1 MARLLVVED
10 DRDQLELRRLILER
24 AGHQVWTAVSGGG
37 ALDALAEAAPS
48 VVLMDLRLPRTE
60 DGLALIRG
68 LRARSPRARIVVLS
82 GGTENFHGLAEGGMV
97 DHHLQKPVRSQEL
110 LYLIEKIACDSIDAG
125 TEERSKRRCTTA

>member
-37 ALDALAEAAPS
+37 ALEALTEAAPS

-97 DHHLQKPVRSQEL
+97 DHHLRKPVRSQEL
-110 LYLIEKIACDSIDAG
+110 LCLIEKIACDSIDAG
-125 TEERSKRRCTTA
+125 TEERSKKRCTPV